1 MSRGGKTREG
11 KRQGA
16 RNPNHKPLSQLI
28 SCTSNSLSKQKAGKY
43 KKVIF
48 WFKPFCL
55 NLTFEVRMRAFPLLL
70 RLIGNLNKD
79 IEDKATKFCH
89 FWKQILKPEQIKIKL
104 EIYLPRMI
112 TKDVLLF
119 LFVLSLT
126 NLWPC
131 EWNEE
136 ESCQKGQQISRCL
149 IKTCKRLLGTNW
161 QLMLLVWRHFC
172 LLQYKNLRSV
182 LKRLNL

>member
-48 WFKPFCL
+48 WFETILFGSYLWSKDASFS
-55 NLTFEVRMRAFPLLL
+55 TFGSLAPW
-70 RLIGNLNKD
+70 
-79 IEDKATKFCH
+79 T
-89 FWKQILKPEQIKIKL
+89 KIKMFCFVCL
-104 EIYLPRMI
+104 S
-112 TKDVLLF
+112 
-119 LFVLSLT
+119 VLSLT